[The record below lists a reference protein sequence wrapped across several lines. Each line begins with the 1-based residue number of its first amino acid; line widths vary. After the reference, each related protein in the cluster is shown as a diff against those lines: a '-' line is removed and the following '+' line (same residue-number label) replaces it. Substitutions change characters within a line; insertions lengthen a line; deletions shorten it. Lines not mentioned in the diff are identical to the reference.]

1 MPKGNQWNFLIL
13 VIAGIGGAFL
23 VFKFLLPLLVTIL
36 GSLFSFLVFI
46 GIFLVPIGFIL
57 MGSYNNMQSQAQEI
71 KEAHSNTIVSM
82 QKRVDLANK
91 LVDIASSYGDHEK
104 LTQITVAQNESV
116 QAAMS
121 TSQEV
126 DGTVNRIL
134 SMARAYPDL
143 KANQTYQ
150 SLMSQLESIENNLQQ
165 KRQVYNDRVRR
176 YNTSCT
182 SIPIVFVASYLGFKT
197 APYFDVANADSLDN
211 LKDFHSS
218 DGSALKNAL
227 SQVTNKVVNKSQ
239 NAATAEQQSSQNLLP
254 NANQEPDNSES
265 I

>member
-1 MPKGNQWNFLIL
+1 MPTGKQWNFLIL
-13 VIAGIGGAFL
+13 VIAGIIGAFL
-23 VFKFLLPLLVTIL
+23 VFKFLLPLLVSIV
-36 GSLFSFLVFI
+36 GSLFSFLMFLS
-46 GIFLVPIGFIL
+46 IFLVPIGLIL
-57 MGSYNNMQSQAQEI
+57 MGSYNSMQSQAQGI

-91 LVDIASSYGDHEK
+91 LVDIASSYGEHEK

-116 QAAMS
+116 QAAMN
-121 TSQEV
+121 TSQEI

-150 SLMSQLESIENNLQQ
+150 NLMSQLESIENDLQQ
-165 KRQVYNDRVRR
+165 KRQAYNGRVRS

-197 APYFDVANADSLDN
+197 APYFDVANADSLEN

-218 DGSALKNAL
+218 DGENLKNAL
-227 SQVTNKVVNKSQ
+227 AQVTNKVVNKTQ
-239 NAATAEQQSSQNLLP
+239 NPLTEIPSASQNLLTDVNENP
-254 NANQEPDNSES
+254 TDR
-265 I
+265 

>member
-13 VIAGIGGAFL
+13 VVAGIAGSFL
-23 VFKFLLPLLVTIL
+23 FFWFLLPLLLKIV
-36 GSLFSFLVFI
+36 GSLLSFL
-46 GIFLVPIGFIL
+46 IFLSVCLVPIGLFV
-57 MGSYNNMQSQAQEI
+57 MGAYNNMQSQAQGI
-71 KEAHSNTIVSM
+71 REAHSNTIVSM

-91 LVDIASSYGDHEK
+91 LVDIASSYGEHEK

-116 QAAMS
+116 QAAMN

-150 SLMSQLESIENNLQQ
+150 NLMGQLESIENDLQQ
-165 KRQVYNDRVRR
+165 KRQVYNSQVRS

-197 APYFDVANADSLDN
+197 APYFDVANADSLEN

-218 DGSALKNAL
+218 DGENLKNAL
-227 SQVTNKVVNKSQ
+227 SQVTNRVVNKNQ
-239 NAATAEQQSSQNLLP
+239 NEPTEIQSDNKKLLTDVNENL
-254 NANQEPDNSES
+254 DNH
-265 I
+265 

>member
-13 VIAGIGGAFL
+13 VIVGIAGAFL
-23 VFKFLLPLLVTIL
+23 FVWFLVPLLLKIV
-36 GSLFSFLVFI
+36 GSLFSVIVFI
-46 GIFLVPIGFIL
+46 SFCLVPVGIYL
-57 MGSYNNMQSQAQEI
+57 MGSYNSMQSQAQGI

-91 LVDIASSYGDHEK
+91 LVDIASSYGEHEK

-116 QAAMS
+116 QAAMN

-126 DGTVNRIL
+126 DGTVNRIV

-150 SLMSQLESIENNLQQ
+150 NLMSQLEKIENDLQQ
-165 KRQVYNDRVRR
+165 KRQVYNGQVRS

-197 APYFDVANADSLDN
+197 APYFDVVNADSLEN

-218 DGSALKNAL
+218 DGENLKNAL
-227 SQVTNKVVNKSQ
+227 AQVTNKVVNKNQ
-239 NAATAEQQSSQNLLP
+239 NTPTEIQSEDQNLLTDV
-254 NANQEPDNSES
+254 NENVDKN
-265 I
+265 

>member
-23 VFKFLLPLLVTIL
+23 VFKFLLPALLTIV
-36 GSLFSFLVFI
+36 GSLFSFI
-46 GIFLVPIGFIL
+46 IFLSVCLVPVGLFL
-57 MGSYNNMQSQAQEI
+57 MGSYNGMQSQAQGI

-91 LVDIASSYGDHEK
+91 LIDIASSYGEHEK
-104 LTQITVAQNESV
+104 FTQITVAQNESV
-116 QAAMS
+116 QAAMN

-150 SLMSQLESIENNLQQ
+150 NLMGQLEKIENDLQQ
-165 KRQVYNDRVRR
+165 KRQVYNGRVRS

-197 APYFDVANADSLDN
+197 APYFDVANADSLEN

-218 DGSALKNAL
+218 DGENLKNAL
-227 SQVTNKVVNKSQ
+227 AQVTNKVANRTQ
-239 NAATAEQQSSQNLLP
+239 NTPTEIQSENQSLLTNVDENL
-254 NANQEPDNSES
+254 DNH
-265 I
+265 

>member
-13 VIAGIGGAFL
+13 VIVGIAGAFL
-23 VFKFLLPLLVTIL
+23 FVWFLVPLLLKIV
-36 GSLFSFLVFI
+36 GSLFSVIVFI
-46 GIFLVPIGFIL
+46 SFCLVPVGIYL
-57 MGSYNNMQSQAQEI
+57 MGSYNSMQSQAQGI

-91 LVDIASSYGDHEK
+91 LVDIASSYGEHEK

-116 QAAMS
+116 QAAMN

-150 SLMSQLESIENNLQQ
+150 SLMNQLESIENDLQKKSQ
-165 KRQVYNDRVRR
+165 TYNGQVRS

-197 APYFDVANADSLDN
+197 APYFDVANADSLEN

-218 DGSALKNAL
+218 DGENLKNAL
-227 SQVTNKVVNKSQ
+227 AQVTNKVVNRNQNTPTEIQSESQ
-239 NAATAEQQSSQNLLP
+239 NILTDVNENL
-254 NANQEPDNSES
+254 DNH
-265 I
+265 

>member
-1 MPKGNQWNFLIL
+1 MFL
-13 VIAGIGGAFL
+13 
-23 VFKFLLPLLVTIL
+23 
-36 GSLFSFLVFI
+36 S
-46 GIFLVPIGFIL
+46 IFLVPIGLIL
-57 MGSYNNMQSQAQEI
+57 MGSYNKMQSQAQGI

-116 QAAMS
+116 QAAMN
-121 TSQEV
+121 TSQEI

-150 SLMSQLESIENNLQQ
+150 NLMSQLESIENDLQQ
-165 KRQVYNDRVRR
+165 KRQDYNGRVRS

-182 SIPIVFVASYLGFKT
+182 SIPIVFVASYLGFKI
-197 APYFDVANADSLDN
+197 SN
-211 LKDFHSS
+211 LKFPIIYEQSKHHVSPPSRRKRLADLE
-218 DGSALKNAL
+218 D
-227 SQVTNKVVNKSQ
+227 
-239 NAATAEQQSSQNLLP
+239 TAERREHLALQSSRGTAFGDREAAPGRSGFLFP
-254 NANQEPDNSES
+254 G
-265 I
+265 

>member
-13 VIAGIGGAFL
+13 VAAGIAGAFL
-23 VFKFLLPLLVTIL
+23 FVQFLAPVLLTIV
-36 GSLFSFLVFI
+36 GSLFSVLIFI
-46 GIFLVPIGFIL
+46 GVCLVPVGLFL
-57 MGSYNNMQSQAQEI
+57 MGSYNNMQSQAQGI

-91 LVDIASSYGDHEK
+91 LIDIASSYGEHEK

-116 QAAMS
+116 QAAMN

-150 SLMSQLESIENNLQQ
+150 SLMSQLESIENDLQK
-165 KRQVYNDRVRR
+165 KRQIYNGQVRS

-197 APYFDVANADSLDN
+197 APYFDVANADSLEN

-218 DGSALKNAL
+218 DGENLKNAL
-227 SQVTNKVVNKSQ
+227 AQVTNKVVNRNQ
-239 NAATAEQQSSQNLLP
+239 NTPTEIQSENQSLLADV
-254 NANQEPDNSES
+254 NENVDKN
-265 I
+265 

>member
-1 MPKGNQWNFLIL
+1 MPKGNKWNFLIL
-13 VIAGIGGAFL
+13 VVVGIAGSYL
-23 VFKFLLPLLVTIL
+23 VFKFLLPALLTIV
-36 GSLFSFLVFI
+36 GSLFSFL
-46 GIFLVPIGFIL
+46 IFLSVCLVPVVLFL
-57 MGSYNNMQSQAQEI
+57 MGSYNSMQSQAQGI

-82 QKRVDLANK
+82 KKRVDLANK
-91 LVDIASSYGDHEK
+91 LVDIASSYGEHEK

-116 QAAMS
+116 QAAMN

-150 SLMSQLESIENNLQQ
+150 NLMSQLESIENDLQQ
-165 KRQVYNDRVRR
+165 KRQIYNSQVRS

-182 SIPIVFVASYLGFKT
+182 SIPIVFVSSYLGFQT
-197 APYFDVANADSLDN
+197 APYFDVANADSLEN

-218 DGSALKNAL
+218 DGENLKSVLA
-227 SQVTNKVVNKSQ
+227 QVTNRVMEKNQNEPTEIQSENKKLLTDVN
-239 NAATAEQQSSQNLLP
+239 ENL
-254 NANQEPDNSES
+254 DNH
-265 I
+265 